1 MPLSFTKVNLSD
13 NQIVKRAIPRLD
25 KNIVKDISAQNKKG
39 AGGRKRKYTP
49 IKMRN
54 QINSYFELC
63 EATDE
68 VPSIKGLMIHLKMY
82 KDTFYTY
89 IEYPEFKDMLEHTR
103 LIISNWID
111 TDIYHTKGLAAGKIA
126 YAKNLHGWS
135 DKIETS
141 NQTTT
146 TVISVDQARA
156 KIEMLAPKLLEL
168 LKNNTVLSQIGTKD
182 KVIEA
187 ELSPR
192 RIN

>member
-1 MPLSFTKVNLSD
+1 MDLTN
-13 NQIVKRAIPRLD
+13 NQTVKRAIPRLD
-25 KNIVKDISAQNKKG
+25 KDIVKDIKKS

-54 QINSYFELC
+54 QINSYFENC

-89 IEYPEFKDMLEHTR
+89 LDYPEFRDMLEHTR

-111 TDIYHTKGLAAGKIA
+111 SDIYHTKGLAAGKIA

-135 DKIETS
+135 DKIEST
-141 NQTTT
+141 NNTTQTI
-146 TVISVDQARA
+146 ISVDQAKA

-182 KVIEA
+182 KVVDAVVEN
-187 ELSPR
+187 PR
-192 RIN
+192 RIK